1 MTEWQD
7 WLGIY
12 TFYSFYLL
20 TEYINFSLFAYHYG
34 HSFHSL
40 HSFTQPQP
48 LFSFWCSNRL
58 SFGQWKHF
66 LGWLPSPLDMTH
78 WSLKNVLVFWHIKI
92 FQAHLSAPRMES
104 DFSPN
109 DPLFL
114 LVWKICLWVTAIWTL
129 CYGMLFLDHFSE
141 QSKKRYT
148 FLLVKAQKFT

>member
-20 TEYINFSLFAYHYG
+20 PEYVNFSLFAYHYG
-34 HSFHSL
+34 QSFQSL
-40 HSFTQPQP
+40 HRFTQPQP

-66 LGWLPSPLDMTH
+66 LGWLLSPLDMTH

-92 FQAHLSAPRMES
+92 FQSHLSAPRMES

-114 LVWKICLWVTAIWTL
+114 LVWKNMHMGNSNLNPVLWNVASGPFQWTNQEKI
-129 CYGMLFLDHFSE
+129 HFS
-141 QSKKRYT
+141 SC
-148 FLLVKAQKFT
+148 